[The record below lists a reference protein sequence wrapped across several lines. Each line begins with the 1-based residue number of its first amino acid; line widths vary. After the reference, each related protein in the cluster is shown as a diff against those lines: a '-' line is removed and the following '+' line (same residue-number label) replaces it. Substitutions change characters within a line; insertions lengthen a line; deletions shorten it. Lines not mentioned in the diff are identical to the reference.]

1 MDINKSL
8 VLAHQLLVSG
18 KIDEAESKLNEI
30 IKLDSKNIF
39 ALNNLGNLNLGRRN
53 FDKALLFFNK
63 CLKFKPDFYQA
74 LINKGTCLQYLD
86 KNLEALDCY
95 EAALKLNPDFV
106 DTYYNLANCFL
117 KLKKYENAI
126 KNYNKVIKNNPNYFK
141 AFYNKGICLEELEN
155 YKEALENYNI
165 VIKTKYDFSQAHLH
179 KGNCLQKLKLYE
191 DALLCYKE
199 AIKIKSDY
207 SVAYNNLGCLQ
218 LLMGNYDEGWK
229 NYEWRKKEFL
239 KLDADK
245 KWDGIKN
252 LKNKTIYIYKEQ
264 GIGDYIQFSRYLPII
279 KKLGANLILDTTKK
293 LVPLINSMKFDY
305 IHKDMENINDKEF
318 DYHCSIV
325 SLPLLFKTSIDSIP
339 NKTPYFSIDKEK
351 INLWRKKINPNKK
364 NIGIKWT
371 GNKNFWNDKNRSTNL
386 DQIKSLFNLPFEFH
400 SLEIE
405 YSDNDKGFK
414 KKIKNLY
421 CYNEELIGFENTAA
435 LIENLDLVIT
445 TDTAIAHLCGA
456 LNKSSYI
463 MLSNLP
469 DFRWLLNRTDSP
481 WYPSL
486 KLYRQDQTKNW
497 ESVIENIKKD
507 LK

>member
-1 MDINKSL
+1 
-8 VLAHQLLVSG
+8 
-18 KIDEAESKLNEI
+18 
-30 IKLDSKNIF
+30 
-39 ALNNLGNLNLGRRN
+39 
-53 FDKALLFFNK
+53 
-63 CLKFKPDFYQA
+63 
-74 LINKGTCLQYLD
+74 
-86 KNLEALDCY
+86 LDCY
-95 EAALKLNPDFV
+95 EEALKLNPDFV

-126 KNYNKVIKNNPNYFK
+126 KNYNKVVKNNPSYFK

-165 VIKTKYDFSQAHLH
+165 VIKIKYDFSQAHLH
-179 KGNCLQKLKLYE
+179 KGNCLQKLKLFE

-325 SLPLLFKTSIDSIP
+325 SLPLLF
-339 NKTPYFSIDKEK
+339 
-351 INLWRKKINPNKK
+351 
-364 NIGIKWT
+364 
-371 GNKNFWNDKNRSTNL
+371 
-386 DQIKSLFNLPFEFH
+386 
-400 SLEIE
+400 
-405 YSDNDKGFK
+405 
-414 KKIKNLY
+414 
-421 CYNEELIGFENTAA
+421 
-435 LIENLDLVIT
+435 
-445 TDTAIAHLCGA
+445 
-456 LNKSSYI
+456 
-463 MLSNLP
+463 
-469 DFRWLLNRTDSP
+469 
-481 WYPSL
+481 
-486 KLYRQDQTKNW
+486 
-497 ESVIENIKKD
+497 
-507 LK
+507 